1 MTKVIKKE
9 KISYL
14 RPSSR
19 SNLNV
24 EDILYSN
31 DFQNNNTSGNNDINT
46 TLTNISNQ
54 LRNIAFIDKN
64 KEQRFLNS
72 SFRVTNRN
80 KNLNSFFDNTNIDI
94 NQRFQNLQKKK
105 VCDFFIAKN
114 IQYENFNYDEIQKE
128 NLELKENIKFL
139 LKQIKK
145 YQKSGL
151 TIEDM
156 NVNREQ
162 KMENLEKE
170 LSQLKNELLNCKS
183 QIMKLNNSNK
193 ELKEENKELKDYINK
208 INKKELKERKNQI
221 IEREIDL
228 GENHFHKYS
237 SSNNF
242 IYKSK
247 NMNLKQEKNENE
259 EEENEQNS
267 NSKLSDELLY
277 EINKE
282 LLQERNIENKNK
294 SYLSEGKLYCR
305 KNIVKNSSFNYE
317 PRNIK
322 NQINKYKVNKKFTY
336 LKNFQKNQTKN

>member
-145 YQKSGL
+145 SK
-151 TIEDM
+151 TFFF
-156 NVNREQ
+156 
-162 KMENLEKE
+162 
-170 LSQLKNELLNCKS
+170 CK
-183 QIMKLNNSNK
+183 
-193 ELKEENKELKDYINK
+193 
-208 INKKELKERKNQI
+208 
-221 IEREIDL
+221 
-228 GENHFHKYS
+228 F
-237 SSNNF
+237 
-242 IYKSK
+242 
-247 NMNLKQEKNENE
+247 
-259 EEENEQNS
+259 
-267 NSKLSDELLY
+267 
-277 EINKE
+277 
-282 LLQERNIENKNK
+282 
-294 SYLSEGKLYCR
+294 
-305 KNIVKNSSFNYE
+305 
-317 PRNIK
+317 
-322 NQINKYKVNKKFTY
+322 
-336 LKNFQKNQTKN
+336 

>member
-80 KNLNSFFDNTNIDI
+80 KNINSFFDNTNIDM

-105 VCDFFIAKN
+105 VFDFFIAKN
-114 IQYENFNYDEIQKE
+114 IKYENSNYEEIQKE

-170 LSQLKNELLNCKS
+170 LSKLKNELLNCKS
-183 QIMKLNNSNK
+183 QIMKLNNNNK
-193 ELKEENKELKDYINK
+193 ELKEENQELKDHINK
-208 INKKELKERKNQI
+208 INKRELKERKNQI

-228 GENHFHKYS
+228 GENHFRKYS